1 MKVTAYIRQRNIAKN
16 NTSDKSKI
24 FFRVRDEQL
33 DIKVASELTINA
45 NHWSDE
51 RQGYKLRV
59 NTVPDAVKRNLDQK
73 VSEITALI
81 SERYHKG
88 VDGKWL
94 KHIIQ
99 VYHHPNLIYSEDGI
113 DTSLANQVTEYYKH
127 RKVATT
133 TIYTAHGIIKK
144 IKRFEKYMQTVKHR
158 KGYVMYAESITEEDL
173 YFFKEYC
180 LDEYLISQDNPEIFE
195 GVKPWQMPKAELSEN
210 AVYDIL
216 HRLRTVMKWID
227 LNGIPTTKPFSRFE
241 LKAPIYG
248 TPWYLTLEER
258 DRIWNLDLS
267 AESNQLQFHRD
278 IFIFQCC
285 VGCRMGDIGRFTK
298 ANIINGAL
306 EYIPHKTAESSG
318 RLVRVPLNQKARE
331 ILDRYRWRTTTL
343 LPYFEDFEYNKG
355 IKKLCTM
362 AGITRIVSVLD
373 PKTRTEVKKPLN
385 EIASSH
391 MARRTFIGNMYKK
404 VKDPDLIGS
413 MSGHVEGSKAFA
425 RYRTID
431 DDMKRE
437 LVDLIN

>member
-1 MKVTAYIRQRNIAKN
+1 MKVTAFIRQKQVAKN
-16 NTSDKSKI
+16 NTTDKSTI
-24 FFRVRDEQL
+24 FFRIRDGKL
-33 DIKVASELTINA
+33 DIKVASELSINA
-45 NHWSDE
+45 NHWSDD

-59 NTVPDAVKRNLDQK
+59 NTVSDAVKRELDRK
-73 VSEITALI
+73 VREITDLI
-81 SERYHKG
+81 NDKYHKG

-94 KHIIQ
+94 KHLIQ
-99 VYHHPNLIYSEDGI
+99 LYHHPNMIYSEDGI
-113 DTSLANQVTEYYKH
+113 DTRLTNQITEYYNH
-127 RKVATT
+127 RKVANC
-133 TIYTAHGIIKK
+133 TIYTSHTIIKK
-144 IKRFEKYMQTVKHR
+144 IKHFELYMQNVKRR
-158 KGYVMYAESITEEDL
+158 KGYVMYAEAITEEDL
-173 YFFKEYC
+173 YLFKEYL
-180 LDEYLISQDNPEIFE
+180 LDEYIIFQDHPEIFE
-195 GVKPWQMPKAELSEN
+195 DLKEWQKPRAEMSEN
-210 AVYDIL
+210 GAYDIL
-216 HRLRTVMKWID
+216 HRLRTVMKWVD
-227 LNGIPTTKPFSRFE
+227 FNGIPTTKPFSRFE
-241 LKAPIYG
+241 LKAPTYG

-267 AESNQLQFHRD
+267 AEKNQLKFHRD

-298 ANIINGAL
+298 DNIVNGAL

-331 ILDRYRWRTTTL
+331 ILDRYSWRKTTL
-343 LPYFEDFEYNKG
+343 LPYFEDWEYNDD

-362 AGITRIVSVLD
+362 ADVTRIVSVLD

-385 EIASSH
+385 VIASSH

-425 RYRTID
+425 RHRTID

-437 LVDLIN
+437 LVDMIN

>member
-1 MKVTAYIRQRNIAKN
+1 MKVTAFIRQKKVAKN
-16 NTSDKSKI
+16 NTTDKSTI
-24 FFRVRDEQL
+24 FFRVRDGEL

-45 NHWSDE
+45 NHWSDD

-59 NTVPDAVKRNLDQK
+59 NTVPDEVKRDLDRK
-73 VSEITALI
+73 VRELSEQIA
-81 SERYHKG
+81 EKYHKG

-94 KHIIQ
+94 KHLIQ
-99 VYHHPNLIYSEDGI
+99 LYHHPNLIYAEDGI
-113 DTSLANQVTEYYKH
+113 DTRLSCQIMEYYNH
-127 RKVATT
+127 RKVATS
-133 TIYTAHGIIKK
+133 TIYAARGIVKK
-144 IKRFEKYMQTVKHR
+144 IERFEQYMQKVKRR
-158 KGYVMYAESITEEDL
+158 KGYTMYAEAITEEDL
-173 YFFKEYC
+173 YLFKEYC
-180 LDEYLISQDNPEIFE
+180 VDEYLIYQDYPFLFE
-195 GVKPWQMPKAELSEN
+195 GLHEWQKPKEELSEN
-210 AVYDIL
+210 YIYDIL
-216 HRLRTVMKWID
+216 HRVRTVMKWVH

-241 LKAPIYG
+241 LKSPTYG

-267 AESNQLQFHRD
+267 GEKNQLKFHRD

-298 ANIINGAL
+298 DNIVNGAL

-318 RLVRVPLNQKARE
+318 RLVRVPLNKKAQE
-331 ILDRYRWRTTTL
+331 ILDRYSWRKTTL
-343 LPYFEDFEYNKG
+343 LPYFVDYEYNEG
-355 IKKLCTM
+355 IKTLCTM
-362 AGITRIVSVLD
+362 AGVTRIVSVLD
-373 PKTRTEVKKPLN
+373 PKTRTEVKRPLN

-437 LVDLIN
+437 LVDMIN

>member
-1 MKVTAYIRQRNIAKN
+1 MKVTAFIRHKSVAKN
-16 NTSDKSKI
+16 NTTDKSTI
-24 FFRVRDEQL
+24 FFRVRDVEL
-33 DIKVASELTINA
+33 DIKVASELTINP
-45 NHWSDE
+45 NHWSDD

-59 NTVPDAVKRNLDQK
+59 NTVPDAVKRDLDRK
-73 VSEITALI
+73 VREISELI
-81 SERYHKG
+81 SEKYHKG

-94 KHIIQ
+94 KHLIQ
-99 VYHHPNLIYSEDGI
+99 LYHHPNMIYSEDGI
-113 DTSLANQVTEYYKH
+113 DTTLANQVDEYYKH
-127 RKVATT
+127 RKVANTT
-133 TIYTAHGIIKK
+133 LYTAHGIIKK
-144 IKRFEKYMQTVKHR
+144 IKRFEKYMQTVKRR
-158 KGYVMYAESITEEDL
+158 KGYIMYAESITEEDL
-173 YFFKEYC
+173 YLFKEYC
-180 LDEYLISQDNPEIFE
+180 IDEYLIYQDNPELFE
-195 GVKPWQMPKAELSEN
+195 GLKEWQKPKEELSEN
-210 AVYDIL
+210 YVYDIL
-216 HRLRTVMKWID
+216 HRLRTVMKWVD

-241 LKAPIYG
+241 LKAPTYG

-267 AESNQLQFHRD
+267 DEKNQLKFHRD

-298 ANIINGAL
+298 ANIVNGAL

-318 RLVRVPLNQKARE
+318 RLVRVPLNQKAQT
-331 ILDRYRWRTTTL
+331 ILERYKWRTTTL
-343 LPYFEDFEYNKG
+343 LPYFEDYEYNAG
-355 IKKLCTM
+355 IKTLCTM

-437 LVDLIN
+437 LVDMIN

>member
-1 MKVTAYIRQRNIAKN
+1 MKVTAFIRQKVVAKN
-16 NTSDKSKI
+16 NTTDKSTI
-24 FFRVRDEQL
+24 FFRVRDVNL

-59 NTVPDAVKRNLDQK
+59 NVIPDNVKNDLNKK
-73 VSEITALI
+73 VREITDLI
-81 SERYHKG
+81 NEKYHKG

-94 KHIIQ
+94 RHLIQ
-99 VYHHPNLIYSEDGI
+99 LYHHPNMIYDEDGI
-113 DTSLANQVTEYYKH
+113 DTRLTAQVEEYYK
-127 RKVATT
+127 RRDVAQS
-133 TIYTAHGIIKK
+133 TIYKAHTIIKK
-144 IKRFEKYMQTVKHR
+144 IKHFEQYMQNVKHR
-158 KGYVMYAESITEEDL
+158 KGYTMYVEAITEEDL
-173 YFFKEYC
+173 YLFKEYI
-180 LDEYLISQDNPEIFE
+180 LDEYLVYLDYPEIFSDLQ
-195 GVKPWQMPKAELSEN
+195 PWQLPKAELSEN
-210 AVYDIL
+210 GAYDIL
-216 HRLRTVMKWID
+216 HRLRTVMKWVEF
-227 LNGIPTTKPFSRFE
+227 NGITTTKPFYRFE

-267 AESNQLQFHRD
+267 AESNQLNFHRD

-298 ANIINGAL
+298 DNIVNGAL
-306 EYIPHKTAESSG
+306 EYVPHKTAKSSG
-318 RLVRVPLNQKARE
+318 RLVRVPLNQKAQT
-331 ILDRYRWRTTTL
+331 ILNRYSWRKTTL
-343 LPYFEDFEYNKG
+343 LPYFEDWEYNDG
-355 IKKLCTM
+355 IKTLCTM

-373 PKTRTEVKKPLN
+373 PKTRKEVKRPLN

-431 DDMKRE
+431 DEMKRE
-437 LVDLIN
+437 LVDMIN